1 MSGLWKVNSFLNLHH
16 LRWTHGWILLSPH
29 FTTQSS
35 TEILSSSP
43 YQVYLP
49 LCISW
54 QHMLAQS
61 TSRICQLSLPGFLCA
76 IHGTIWNYSYSL
88 LSLEEHQ
95 HSVVLPQSNA
105 LPLWHSYVPLSHI
118 SCLDFIPLWCKEC
131 LGGCHCPEL
140 QKGVEYKSSASESP
154 NSPESYLL
162 FLWILIPGW
171 GRTCKHLSQ

>member
-1 MSGLWKVNSFLNLHH
+1 MAEFFSLLTSLHNQAPRFSRLH
-16 LRWTHGWILLSPH
+16 LIKFIFHSVSLG
-29 FTTQSS
+29 S
-35 TEILSSSP
+35 TCLHS
-43 YQVYLP
+43 
-49 LCISW
+49 
-54 QHMLAQS
+54 QS

-76 IHGTIWNYSYSL
+76 IHGAIWNYGYSL

-140 QKGVEYKSSASESP
+140 QKGVGYKSSASESP
-154 NSPESYLL
+154 NFPESYLL
-162 FLWILIPGW
+162 FLWILIPGL
-171 GRTCKHLSQ
+171 G